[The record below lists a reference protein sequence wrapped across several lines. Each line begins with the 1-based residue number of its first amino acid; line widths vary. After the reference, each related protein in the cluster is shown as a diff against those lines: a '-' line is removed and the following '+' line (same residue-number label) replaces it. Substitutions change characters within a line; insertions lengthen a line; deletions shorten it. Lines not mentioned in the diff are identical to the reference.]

1 MSLTEIQQKAAML
14 YATGKY
20 TIVDIA
26 KECSVHRTTIHRW
39 LDDPEFQKEV
49 ERYENHIRKANMKK
63 LESMVEKALEVL
75 EKLLEHKKDYFKLQ
89 AAKEILDRAGY
100 KPPEKNVLEVSPAE
114 DTSFE
119 VNIKVER

>member
-1 MSLTEIQQKAAML
+1 MGLTEQQQKAAMM

-20 TIVDIA
+20 TVKQIA
-26 KECSVHRTTIHRW
+26 EECAIGVRTFYHWMEKE
-39 LDDPEFQKEV
+39 EFRKEI
-49 ERYENHIRKANMKK
+49 EFYENQIRRENMKK
-63 LESMVEKALEVL
+63 LESLVDKALLVL
-75 EKLLEHKKDYFKLQ
+75 ENLLDHKKDYFKLQ

-100 KPPEKNVLEVSPAE
+100 KPPEKNVLEVAPAE